1 MLINVIGWTTCRPF
15 ARHQRS
21 RALFRDGTGMP
32 GPPKDSAEAIN
43 ACRSRLLSA
52 VAWPKRAKTVAR
64 TTSRSAEV
72 LREGSSIKSTGQRAP
87 GSQSAHMSYIKD
99 TGNVPSQEDFP
110 A

>member
-32 GPPKDSAEAIN
+32 GPPKH
-43 ACRSRLLSA
+43 SA